1 MESERIEAQSTETM
15 PPIGALPPDD
25 GVPEV
30 GEDHIPTFAENLAM
44 LIEVDALYRAH
55 DKAAKVAKEKLD
67 MLKVICLD
75 GFEKMEVNQMK
86 IKGRTVFIAHQF
98 WAGNAEGTETNAI
111 VNELKDLG
119 LEEYVSYNH
128 QSFSSY
134 VRETA
139 KSHPE
144 LVNNMGEL
152 IATPEEIIAV
162 LPGKLGELCKVTDK
176 IDLKIRKG

>member
-1 MESERIEAQSTETM
+1 
-15 PPIGALPPDD
+15 
-25 GVPEV
+25 
-30 GEDHIPTFAENLAM
+30 
-44 LIEVDALYRAH
+44 
-55 DKAAKVAKEKLD
+55 
-67 MLKVICLD
+67 
-75 GFEKMEVNQMK
+75 MK